1 MLTMNIEHET
11 LNTVHCFIQLTPPPH
26 LRVDLPSFTTSEV
39 TSSLSSSSP
48 ASFLLLTLGISNDY
62 FPLFDQLDGSNFSFS
77 LSSNITL
84 QTTDK

>member
-11 LNTVHCFIQLTPPPH
+11 LNTVHCFIQLTP